1 LTLDFIAK
9 RYGKL
14 PSEVLKQGNTV
25 DITAGEIAVEY
36 EGYWRN
42 KENGKPQ
49 QHNHS
54 QADLQAMVNRVKEKN
69 KK

>member
-1 LTLDFIAK
+1 M
-9 RYGKL
+9 
-14 PSEVLKQGNTV
+14 LKQGNTV

-42 KENGKPQ
+42 KENGKSQP
-49 QHNHS
+49 HNHS
-54 QADLQAMVNRVKEKN
+54 QAELQAMVDRVKEKN

>member
-1 LTLDFIAK
+1 LDFIAK

-14 PSEVLKQGNTV
+14 PSEVLKQGNTI
-25 DITAGEIAVEY
+25 DITASEIAVEY
-36 EGYWRN
+36 ESYWKN
-42 KENGKPQ
+42 KESGKPTQ
-49 QHNHS
+49 QHS

>member
-1 LTLDFIAK
+1 MTLDFIAK

-14 PSEVLKQGNTV
+14 PSEVLREGNTI

-36 EGYWRN
+36 EGYWRSKN
-42 KENGKPQ
+42 SGEPQ
-49 QHNHS
+49 KQHHS
-54 QADLQAMVNRVKEKN
+54 QADLQAMVDRVKEKT